1 VIITPSI
8 LYRRPVELVLER
20 PVEATLEELVE
31 LYRACDPVDAPGSP
45 SDREDVAWRWRTAE
59 FDRDRDAWVARSGG
73 RAIAYAWVFEG
84 LADVR
89 VHPDARGKGIGSRLL
104 KVVEERAAEQG
115 SRDGHLRQNVT
126 NLMPEARALLES
138 NGYVYSHH
146 YARMEIELRER
157 LFVPAAPE
165 GVTLRNY
172 EVGPDDAAVH
182 AAFNRAW
189 AQYEGE
195 RWEPEPLER
204 WMDAV
209 ESEDFDAAHWHLALT
224 HKGIA
229 GFCLGERYGDHG
241 WIQYL
246 GIVPEERGRGLG
258 RVLLMRGFA
267 AFYDEG
273 VRCVE
278 LTVSSENIPAARAL
292 YESAGMHEVLRYENL
307 KKPMGALR
315 AVVSG
320 G

>member
-1 VIITPSI
+1 MD
-8 LYRRPVELVLER
+8 LALER
-20 PVEATLEELVE
+20 PVDADMDELVE
-31 LYRACDPVDAPGSP
+31 LYRACDAIDAPGSVN
-45 SDREDVAWRWRTAE
+45 DREDVAWRWRTAE
-59 FDRDRDAWVARSGG
+59 FERDRDAWIARSDG
-73 RAIAYAWVFEG
+73 RALAYAWVFEG

-89 VHPDARGKGIGSRLL
+89 VHPDARGGGIGARLL
-104 KVVEERAAEQG
+104 QVVEERAAEQG

-126 NLMPEARALLES
+126 NLMPDARELLER

-146 YARMEIELRER
+146 YARMEIGFDER
-157 LFVPAAPE
+157 PAAPPPPA

-172 EVGPDDAAVH
+172 DVGPDDAAVH

-189 AQYEGE
+189 SQYEGE

-209 ESEDFDAAHWHLALT
+209 ESEDFDAAHWHLALVQDE
-224 HKGIA
+224 IA
-229 GFCLGERYGDHG
+229 GFCLGERYGDNA

-246 GIVPEERGRGLG
+246 GIVPEHRGRGLG

-267 AFYDEG
+267 AFYDDG
-273 VRCVE
+273 VRRVE
-278 LTVSSENIPAARAL
+278 LTVSSENVPAARAL
-292 YESAGMHEVLRYENL
+292 YDSAGMRELLRYENL

-320 G
+320 

>member
-1 VIITPSI
+1 M
-8 LYRRPVELVLER
+8 LER
-20 PVEATLEELVE
+20 PADADLDDLVE
-31 LYRACDPVDAPGSP
+31 LYRACDQVDAPRSVN
-45 SDREDVAWRWRTAE
+45 DREDVAWRWRTAE
-59 FDRDRDAWVARSGG
+59 FDRESDAWVARSGG
-73 RAIAYAWVFEG
+73 QAVAYAWVFEG

-89 VHPDARGKGIGSRLL
+89 VHPEARGNGIGRRLL
-104 KVVEERAAEQG
+104 QVVEERAAEQG

-146 YARMEIELRER
+146 YALMEIELGEPPA
-157 LFVPAAPE
+157 VPPPPA

-195 RWEPEPLER
+195 RWGPEPLER

-209 ESEDFDAAHWHLALT
+209 ESEDFDVAHWHLALT
-224 HKGIA
+224 EDGIA
-229 GFCLGERYGDHG
+229 GFCLGERYGDNG

-246 GIVPEERGRGLG
+246 GTVPEQRGRGLG
-258 RVLLMRGFA
+258 RLLLMRGFA

-273 VRCVE
+273 VRRVE
-278 LTVSSENIPAARAL
+278 LTASSANVPAARAL
-292 YESAGMHEVLRYENL
+292 YESAGMREVLRYENL
-307 KKPMGALR
+307 KKPMEAVR

-320 G
+320 